1 MKLRG
6 YGDLIGFKQSGLKLF
21 KLADPVQHEDL
32 FNLAQENIEK
42 MSNDELNH
50 PKYDLLL
57 KLFDKVDL
65 IDEEKISA

>member
-1 MKLRG
+1 M
-6 YGDLIGFKQSGLKLF
+6 S
-21 KLADPVQHEDL
+21 HE
-32 FNLAQENIEK
+32 
-42 MSNDELNH
+42 ELNH